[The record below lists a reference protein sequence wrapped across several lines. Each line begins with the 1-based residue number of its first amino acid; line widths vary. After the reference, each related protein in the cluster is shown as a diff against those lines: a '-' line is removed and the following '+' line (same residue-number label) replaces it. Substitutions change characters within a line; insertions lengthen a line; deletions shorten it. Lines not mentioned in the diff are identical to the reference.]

1 MALICS
7 MEILILYRTAF
18 ILAGSLALASC
29 GAATN
34 LPRGP
39 QAYAIVPPPTGQAS
53 GSDYRIG
60 PRDVLKITVFQEPDL
75 SPDSVPVDASG
86 NILLPLIGQV
96 QVAGKTSTELSSD
109 IAARLAERYL
119 VDPQVSIIVSASAS
133 QNVTVEG
140 AVNKPGV
147 FALQGP
153 TTLLQAMA
161 LAQGPTETARLDEI
175 VVFRRKQDKVYA
187 AQFNLSA
194 IRTGRAENPEIL
206 GSDIVVVGNSFAK
219 ALFRDLLA
227 LSPALASVFIQLG
240 NNK

>member
-1 MALICS
+1 M
-7 MEILILYRTAF
+7 YRIA
-18 ILAGSLALASC
+18 ISLAGALALAGC
-29 GAATN
+29 GSTTN

-53 GSDYRIG
+53 GLDYRIG

-75 SPDSVPVDASG
+75 SLDNVPVDANG

-96 QVAGKTSTELSSD
+96 QVSGKTSTELSSD
-109 IAARLAERYL
+109 IAARLGERYL

-147 FALQGP
+147 FPLQGP

-161 LAQGPTETARLDEI
+161 LAQGPTETAHLDEVI
-175 VVFRRKQDKVYA
+175 VFRRKGDKVYG
-187 AQFNLSA
+187 AQFNLSD

-206 GSDIVVVGNSFAK
+206 GSDIVVVGHSFAK
-219 ALFRDLLA
+219 ALFRDLLT
-227 LSPALASVFIQLG
+227 LSPAMASVFIQLSR
-240 NNK
+240 N